1 MLFLMEIARSIA
13 EHHISIK
20 TLPSEEITLSTV
32 ATICSYLVV
41 SDCLHTTTKTHLV
54 FVKARLMNLKW
65 ICGNHHSCIVR
76 SLRVMLISAISPRM
90 LLCVCF
96 FFLLL
101 LSMRGTVSPLAF
113 PTTIALTLQVR
124 TWCGG
129 FYQLPSI
136 PSRCYI
142 WGQGNDHGWSTDPG
156 QCLHQELDL
165 DLGFQ
170 TAKHQCQL
178 GPCKMT
184 SKWAVSFLQ
193 CVEFLSTVS

>member
-1 MLFLMEIARSIA
+1 MEIARSIA

-101 LSMRGTVSPLAF
+101 LSMRGHSF
-113 PTTIALTLQVR
+113 PF
-124 TWCGG
+124 G
-129 FYQLPSI
+129 FSHYDSSYFTGKDLMWGVLSI
-136 PSRCYI
+136 TEYSI
-142 WGQGNDHGWSTDPG
+142 SV
-156 QCLHQELDL
+156 LH
-165 DLGFQ
+165 LG
-170 TAKHQCQL
+170 TGK
-178 GPCKMT
+178 
-184 SKWAVSFLQ
+184 
-193 CVEFLSTVS
+193 